1 MDILPRLSPDSSL
14 LMKTNYVLIDYENV
28 QPKNLAMIL
37 DGGGDQDFR
46 VLVFVGANQTKIP
59 IELAE
64 PMQRL
69 GNKAKYITMSGS
81 GKNALDFHIAY
92 YLGELAER
100 HNDGYFHIIAKDT
113 GYDQLIKHLK
123 GKQIHAARH
132 TDIALIPL
140 LSSKKDKSQDEQV
153 GGIVKNLK
161 VSSKSRPRKM
171 KTLTNHIKSLFGN
184 QLDAKQ
190 VAGLIGELQKQG
202 YVVVDDKETV
212 TYRKM

>member
-1 MDILPRLSPDSSL
+1 
-14 LMKTNYVLIDYENV
+14 MKTNYVLIDYENV

-37 DGGGDQDFR
+37 DGGSDQDFR

-69 GNKAKYITMSGS
+69 GDKAEYITISGS

-92 YLGELAER
+92 YLGELAAR
-100 HNDGYFHIIAKDT
+100 DSDGYFHIIARDS
-113 GYDQLIKHLK
+113 GYDQLIKHLQ

-153 GGIVKNLK
+153 GSIVKNLK

-171 KTLTNHIKSLFGN
+171 KTLTNTIKNLFGN

-202 YVVVDDKETV
+202 YVVVDDKENV

>member
-1 MDILPRLSPDSSL
+1 
-14 LMKTNYVLIDYENV
+14 MKTNYVLIDYENV

-37 DGGGDQDFR
+37 DGGSDQNFQVR
-46 VLVFVGANQTKIP
+46 VFVGANQTKIP
-59 IELAE
+59 IELAK

-69 GNKAKYITMSGS
+69 GDKAEYITISGS

-100 HNDGYFHIIAKDT
+100 DRDGYFHIIAKDT

-123 GKQIHAARH
+123 DKHIHAARH
-132 TDIALIPL
+132 TDIAFIPF
-140 LSSKKDKSQDEQV
+140 LSSQKDKSQDEQV
-153 GGIVKNLK
+153 DSIVKNLT

-171 KTLTNHIKSLFGN
+171 KTLTNYIRSLFGN

-190 VAGLIGELQKQG
+190 VAALIGKLEKQG
-202 YVVVDDKETV
+202 YVVVDDKENV
-212 TYRKM
+212 AYRKM

>member
-1 MDILPRLSPDSSL
+1 
-14 LMKTNYVLIDYENV
+14 MKTNYVLIDYENV

-37 DGGGDQDFR
+37 DGGGDQDFQ

-59 IELAE
+59 IELVK

-69 GNKAKYITMSGS
+69 GNKVEYITISGS

-100 HNDGYFHIIAKDT
+100 DSDGHFHIISKDS
-113 GYDQLIKHLK
+113 GYDQLIRHLQGKH
-123 GKQIHAARH
+123 IHAARH

-140 LSSKKDKSQDEQV
+140 LSSVDEKSQDEQV
-153 GGIVKNLK
+153 AAVIKNFK
-161 VSSKSRPRKM
+161 ARGNSRPRKVE
-171 KTLTNHIKSLFGN
+171 TLTNTIRHVFGN
-184 QLDAKQ
+184 RLDAKQ
-190 VAGLIGELQKQG
+190 VAGLIKELKKQG
-202 YVVVDDKETV
+202 YVVVDDKENV

>member
-1 MDILPRLSPDSSL
+1 
-14 LMKTNYVLIDYENV
+14 MKTNYVLIDYENV

-37 DGGGDQDFR
+37 DGGSDQDFR
-46 VLVFVGANQTKIP
+46 VLVFVGANQTKVP

-69 GNKAKYITMSGS
+69 GDKAEYITISGS

-100 HNDGYFHIIAKDT
+100 DSDGYFHIIARDT

-123 GKQIHAARH
+123 RKHIHAARH

-140 LSSKKDKSQDEQV
+140 LSSVDEKSQDEQIAAV
-153 GGIVKNLK
+153 VKNLK
-161 VSSKSRPRKM
+161 ARGNSRPRKM
-171 KTLTNHIKSLFGN
+171 ETLTNTIKNLFGN
-184 QLDAKQ
+184 QLNDKQ
-190 VAGLIGELQKQG
+190 VAGLIGELKKQG